1 MTQYFNLPDL
11 GEGLAEAEIHEWYVK
26 EGDKVSVD
34 QLLVSMETAKAV
46 VDVPSPVTGTIA
58 KLYGKAG
65 DVILTGAHLVEF
77 ITDSPDAV
85 PPSHKDAATVAGALE
100 VSDRVIQEPAA
111 GIIPRTSTANS
122 LKVLPAV
129 RMLAKQL
136 NVDLATVSPSGPHG
150 QISADD
156 VKSAAQRSASVTST
170 SPLTN
175 AIPLRGVEKAMAVGM
190 AHAHAEVVP
199 VTLVDDADIDEW
211 VVNTDITARVLR
223 AVVVACRAEPSLNA
237 HFDGKNLAR
246 ELKTDVN
253 IGLAMD
259 SAAGLFVPVIKNAEA
274 RNGTDLREIINRYKQ
289 EVSTRTI
296 PQADLHGATITLSN
310 FGTIAGRYANP
321 IVMPP
326 CVAIIGTGRIRD
338 EVVAVNG
345 HAVIHRI
352 LPLSLTFD
360 HRAATG
366 GEASRF
372 LGALIQDLQKAE

>member
-26 EGDKVSVD
+26 AGDEVKVD

-65 DVILTGAHLVEF
+65 DVIPTGAHLVEF
-77 ITDSPDAV
+77 VADPAHAPA
-85 PPSHKDAATVAGALE
+85 PPRKDAATVAGALE

-111 GIIPRTSTANS
+111 GITPTASATSN

-136 NVDLATVSPSGPHG
+136 NVDLTTVTPTGANG

-156 VKSAAQRSASVTST
+156 VKHAAQRTAPAAA

-175 AIPLRGVEKAMAVGM
+175 AVPLRGVQKAMAVGM
-190 AHAHAEVVP
+190 SHAHIEVVP
-199 VTLVDDADIDEW
+199 VTLVDDADIHAW
-211 VVNTDITARVLR
+211 VADTDITTRVLR
-223 AVVVACRAEPSLNA
+223 AIVVACRAEPSLNA
-237 HFDGKNLAR
+237 YFDGKNLAR

-259 SAAGLFVPVIKNAEA
+259 SAEGLFVPVIKNVEA
-274 RNGTDLREIINRYKQ
+274 RSAADLRQLINTYKQ
-289 EVSTRTI
+289 QVSSRTI
-296 PQADLHGATITLSN
+296 PQADLHGATISLSN
-310 FGTIAGRYANP
+310 FGTMAGRYANP

-338 EVVAVNG
+338 EVVAVDG
-345 HAVIHRI
+345 KAVVHRRI
-352 LPLSLTFD
+352 PLSLTFD